1 MMRATGL
8 PEVKSPE
15 GTHLAVTQQGWKSGG
30 RGTWGDVP
38 AGSLVV
44 CKAGVGFRGQLL
56 TAW

>member
-44 CKAGVGFRGQLL
+44 CKAGVGSGDSC
-56 TAW
+56 